1 MLRIDR
7 ILFPTDGSE
16 SAEAA
21 RQHATYLADRHQAR
35 LFILHVEE
43 RDADWADVIDI
54 SEADVLAN
62 LHMDALTDGESG
74 PRVEEHTM
82 AHPSA
87 SEGILSYAAEQDIDL
102 IVMGT
107 NGRRGVERLVIGSVA
122 EQVVRQAECPVLTT
136 IARSSDAG
144 SQPVEA
150 TVDWILVPIDFSEQS
165 ASLLAHAREIALAYD
180 AGLDLIH
187 VIQPV
192 SLPTAYG
199 RTPIDFDPA
208 QVQEDAHKALEQR
221 ADGLREDGLH
231 VETETRIGH
240 PADEILRVA
249 ESTRPDLI
257 TIATHGR
264 TGVRRL
270 LLGSVAEKVVRM
282 APVPVFTVKS
292 YGRSLVR
299 SPEAEHG
306 VEAE

>member
-1 MLRIDR
+1 MLRLDR

-21 RQHATYLADRHQAR
+21 RRHASFLADRHHAR
-35 LFILHVEE
+35 LHILHVEE
-43 RDADWADVIDI
+43 READWEDVIDI

-62 LHMDALTDGESG
+62 LHMDGEIADVG
-74 PRVEEHTM
+74 VPQVEEHTL

-87 SEGILSYAAEQDIDL
+87 AEGILSYAAEQDIDL
-102 IVMGT
+102 VVMGT
-107 NGRRGVERLVIGSVA
+107 NGRRGVRRLVMGSVA
-122 EQVVRQAECPVLTT
+122 EEVVREAECPVLT
-136 IARSSDAG
+136 IVARSSEEEEAVAAG
-144 SQPVEA
+144 
-150 TVDWILVPIDFSEQS
+150 VDWILVPVDFSDQTD
-165 ASLLAHAREIALAYD
+165 SLLAHAREVALAYD
-180 AGLDLIH
+180 AGIDLVH

-199 RTPIDFDPA
+199 SAPIDFDPE
-208 QVQEDAHKALEQR
+208 QVQEEAHTTIENR
-221 ADGLREDGLH
+221 ADRLREAGVR

-240 PADEILRVA
+240 PAEEILRMA

-257 TIATHGR
+257 AIATHGR

-292 YGRSLVR
+292 YGRTLVA
-299 SPEAEHG
+299 PQAVKDTEEAD
-306 VEAE
+306 